1 MERAGC
7 ATPALGGTIPSFSAG
22 AMAEATPPPQD
33 LVTGLAATTDI
44 ASLVCAGHS
53 GHLNRTKRLKFIVSQ
68 AAGAAGHETVED
80 STCRVLLG
88 ELKASSVDVPSY
100 RWTTATAGAARLGA
114 EGALDAAWVASTEAA
129 VKAAESKCSAAP
141 ISVAQFR
148 AEHGDADGALQALRK
163 VKERQT
169 DASVAMVSLPIIFG
183 ADLTKATIRSFAK
196 DACARLL
203 KSPLIDQLEPSAQAQ
218 VLVCDALV
226 ALSNRDY
233 AGAARKFTAISAVEM
248 PDDGLPG
255 VVLPREVGLYGTLC
269 ALAALERAELQKQLL
284 HSSTFLPFVEGNPT
298 VLGMAADFHAGAYAN
313 VLKQLEGLQTTMYYD
328 VHLASHRE
336 VLTEKI
342 RTHCFTHYVR
352 PFGRLDLAKMAKVF
366 DMDLGSLE
374 SVSIAV
380 KRTARSCV
388 AAWAH
393 LSAACCLAPQEI
405 ADLVLEK
412 KIDGR
417 IDSAQKQLVATV
429 ASRRVTTYNKALDEG
444 AASLAAS
451 RQNILRA
458 NLAAKNFLSQPKS
471 VAPPMGSMMGRD
483 AEEQMQLDAALAASK
498 IER

>member
-1 MERAGC
+1 MV
-7 ATPALGGTIPSFSAG
+7 
-22 AMAEATPPPQD
+22 EATPPPKA

-53 GHLNRTKRLKFIVSQ
+53 GHLNRTKRLKFIVGQ
-68 AAGAAGHETVED
+68 AAGAAGHEAVEE

-100 RWTTATAGAARLGA
+100 RWTTATAGAGRLGA

-141 ISVAQFR
+141 MPVAQFL

-169 DASVAMVSLPIIFG
+169 DASVAMASLPIIFG
-183 ADLTKATIRSFAK
+183 ADLTKATIRGFAK

-233 AGAARKFTAISAVEM
+233 AGAARKFTAISAVEL
-248 PDDGLPG
+248 PDDGMPG

-269 ALAALERAELQKQLL
+269 ALAALERSELQQQLL
-284 HSSTFLPFVEGNPT
+284 HSSTFLPFVDGNPT

-328 VHLASHRE
+328 VHLASHRQ

-366 DMDLGSLE
+366 DMDLGALE
-374 SVSIAV
+374 SVSIPV
-380 KRTARSCV
+380 KQTSRSCI
-388 AAWAH
+388 AARQ
-393 LSAACCLAPQEI
+393 LSAA
-405 ADLVLEK
+405 
-412 KIDGR
+412 
-417 IDSAQKQLVATV
+417 
-429 ASRRVTTYNKALDEG
+429 
-444 AASLAAS
+444 
-451 RQNILRA
+451 
-458 NLAAKNFLSQPKS
+458 
-471 VAPPMGSMMGRD
+471 
-483 AEEQMQLDAALAASK
+483 
-498 IER
+498 